1 MPNEEPVAPQLDY
14 QDAYLKSRITTDIE
28 DRAYA
33 DVDRLGAFPQAWRD
47 DLAVIR
53 AYILTCIE
61 KQSSG
66 EDLFTAKLDTYRRE
80 FDAMLKQARAA
91 KAETTGASPAFFTV
105 PIRRG

>member
-1 MPNEEPVAPQLDY
+1 MPQLNY
-14 QDAYLKSRITTDIE
+14 QDAYLKSRITADIE

-33 DVDRLGAFPQAWRD
+33 DVDRLGDFPETWRD

-66 EDLFTAKLDTYRRE
+66 EDLFTAKLGTYRLE
-80 FDAMLKQARAA
+80 FDALLKQARAA
-91 KAETTGASPAFFTV
+91 KAEATSTSPAFFTV